1 MFGELVVGYLFL
13 GGAGAGGCL
22 TCALLGLLA
31 DREELAPALA
41 ARFRTGAGRRWTR
54 LLAPALTL
62 SVGCLVLGI
71 VCLAADLG
79 RPDRL
84 LLLMV
89 SATPSYIS
97 FGAWALVACTLLGAA
112 LVAVWRGAVAVRG
125 RALAALEALTVA
137 AALATAA
144 YTGLLLASMPSVP
157 LWCTPWLPVLFTLS
171 AASCGIALVMAAA
184 WVSGAA
190 ADFGAVLA
198 RLALAD
204 AALIALEAVA
214 AAGALLSVWASSGAP
229 AADLAAAL
237 LAGAGALPDAAGVAS
252 GAAATPTAAAAR
264 ASVLTLTAGPD
275 AWLFWG
281 GFGFVGLVA
290 PLALDLILYG
300 DGRRLARRAARAA
313 ASHAP
318 AAAPHVPASAP
329 PLSPSARALTAMAAA
344 ACVLVGGLL
353 LRVLVV
359 GAGLHPLIG
368 AVL

>member
-112 LVAVWRGAVAVRG
+112 LVAVWRGAMAVRG
-125 RALAALEALTVA
+125 GALAALEALTVV

-190 ADFGAVLA
+190 TDFGAVLA

-214 AAGALLSVWASSGAP
+214 AAGALLSAWASSGAP
-229 AADLAAAL
+229 AADLAAGL
-237 LAGAGALPDAAGVAS
+237 LAGAGVLPDAA

-281 GFGFVGLVA
+281 GFGLAGLAA
-290 PLALDLILYG
+290 PLALDLVLYG

-313 ASHAP
+313 APRAP
-318 AAAPHVPASAP
+318 AAVPRTPASAP